1 MKMKLIIVVVCYIY
15 REIKLQS
22 DKYVIQL
29 AVTHL
34 SQLFYFWNIIDVSFV
49 VQIKIKT
56 FCQTQKYPKVIIA
69 NKIIKIHHNNKT
81 YCSHHNN
88 KTLAN
93 YICLVIYSLHP
104 KKRSLIVQRIW
115 TTLRSNSLYKE
126 IVFFF
131 LRREYVASQEQLGK
145 LVFVYEYIN
154 HELKLT
160 AASNNQP
167 HIQIHVLQGNN

>member
-104 KKRSLIVQRIW
+104 KKKIPHSTTNLDNPPFKFIVQGDC
-115 TTLRSNSLYKE
+115 L
-126 IVFFF
+126 FFF
-131 LRREYVASQEQLGK
+131 TEGVRSQLGVARK
-145 LVFVYEYIN
+145 ASLCLRVY
-154 HELKLT
+154 
-160 AASNNQP
+160 
-167 HIQIHVLQGNN
+167 